1 MQCYLRGSRQ
11 LSLRKMF
18 QSMLVAYAI
27 LVLCNVAP
35 EAPSNIEQ
43 EKIQAMSFQQHL
55 ITVFT
60 YVYTRYFMSGKKKHY
75 AFFTMKISWKKR
87 WNFTQQLV
95 KLFIRHSKKLKLLV
109 SHAMLLKPM
118 QSCPAVSVKC
128 WDQDCISC

>member
-1 MQCYLRGSRQ
+1 
-11 LSLRKMF
+11 MF

-60 YVYTRYFMSGKKKHY
+60 YVYTRYFMSEKKN
-75 AFFTMKISWKKR
+75 MPSLLWKSAEKNAEILPSN
-87 WNFTQQLV
+87 WSNFLSDT
-95 KLFIRHSKKLKLLV
+95 LK
-109 SHAMLLKPM
+109 S
-118 QSCPAVSVKC
+118 
-128 WDQDCISC
+128 